1 MCVLEVLLEVRRSL
15 EARRSYAKS
24 EHSLQYDFAREEAF
38 RWAFGLEQRLK
49 QKLGFDP
56 IQSDLI
62 KVEPQNP
69 VDLSFWRETCPVLN
83 LAALIPKLDAE
94 PAVHSPSSAH

>member
-1 MCVLEVLLEVRRSL
+1 VKKRS
-15 EARRSYAKS
+15 AGSRTRAAT
-24 EHSLQYDFAREEAF
+24 QT
-38 RWAFGLEQRLK
+38 
-49 QKLGFDP
+49 KLGFDP

-62 KVEPQNP
+62 NVEPQNP
-69 VDLSFWRETCPVLN
+69 VELSFWRETCPVLN